1 MKKTEPRKSRLTRPI
16 RLQDRVELS
25 CDNGECYLESGVD
38 VAGIQIKFNGQ
49 AEITPQLPE
58 GWILQGNADKMLIF
72 SLEGKVM
79 KNQLL
84 FTYEGI
90 VKITGVIACNTNGER
105 FNESFNTSPLT
116 WGTSNWDVSIEGDK
130 WENFKDKRKKGTV
143 KKTSYNLPNYG
154 LPKVEKTKIK
164 KQKIRRRS
172 TGGGY

>member
-1 MKKTEPRKSRLTRPI
+1 MKTAKLKNYKKPI
-16 RLQDRVELS
+16 RHNDKIHIS
-25 CDNGECYLESGVD
+25 ADNGECYLESGVD

-72 SLEGKVM
+72 SLEGKII

-84 FTYEGI
+84 FTYEGV
-90 VKITGVIACNTNGER
+90 VKIKDVVACNKHGER
-105 FNESFNTSPLT
+105 FHETFNKRPLS
-116 WGTSNWDVSIEGDK
+116 WGTSNWDMSIEADK
-130 WENFKDKRKKGTV
+130 WENFKDKRKKGVV
-143 KKTSYNLPNYG
+143 KKTSYNLPDYG